1 MRDLNLH
8 LLDLAQNSITA
19 GASLVTIRITI
30 DDQGWLNMVLK
41 DDGKGMSPELLQRV
55 TSPFATTRTTRKV
68 GLGIPMMMENAE
80 KAGGTLRLQS
90 EEGKGTEM
98 TVTMDRKNID
108 CLPLGDLSGT
118 ILSLI
123 LTNPM
128 KPEFLFEGKTPK
140 GECTFDTREV
150 RAALGSDIPLN
161 EPEVAAWL
169 QEALK
174 EEMDPI
180 FGGVTENEIFG

>member
-1 MRDLNLH
+1 MRDLSLH

-19 GASLVTIRITI
+19 GASLVTVRLSV
-30 DDQGWLNMVLK
+30 DEKGWLEMVLK
-41 DDGKGMSPELLQRV
+41 DDGKGMSPELLARV

-80 KAGGTLRLQS
+80 KAGGSLTLRS
-90 EEGKGTEM
+90 KVGEGTEM
-98 TVTMDRKNID
+98 TVTMDTRNID

-118 ILSLI
+118 LLSLI
-123 LTNPM
+123 LTNPL
-128 KPEFLFEGKTPK
+128 KPDFLFEGRTPK
-140 GECTFDTREV
+140 GECSFDTREV
-150 RAALGSDIPLN
+150 RNALGSDIPLN

-174 EEMDPI
+174 EEINPI
-180 FGGVTENEIFG
+180 FGGV

>member
-1 MRDLNLH
+1 MRDLSLH

-19 GASLVTIRITI
+19 GASLVTIRITVAEDEWLTMELI
-30 DDQGWLNMVLK
+30 DN
-41 DDGKGMSPELLQRV
+41 GKGMSPELLQRV

-80 KAGGTLRLQS
+80 KAGGSLTLKS
-90 EEGKGTEM
+90 EVGKGTEM
-98 TVTMDRKNID
+98 TVVMDTGNID

-118 ILSLI
+118 VLSLI

-128 KPEFLFEGKTPK
+128 FPDFLFEGRTPR
-140 GECTFDTREV
+140 GECSFDTREI

-169 QEALK
+169 QQALK
-174 EEMDPI
+174 EEIDPI
-180 FGGVTENEIFG
+180 FGGVD

>member
-1 MRDLNLH
+1 MRDLSLH

-19 GASLVTIRITI
+19 GAKLVTIRITV
-30 DDQGWLNMVLK
+30 DGTGWLTMLLK
-41 DDGKGMSPELLQRV
+41 DDGKGMSPELLARV

-80 KAGGTLRLQS
+80 KAGGTLTLKS

-98 TVTMDRKNID
+98 TVTMDTRNID
-108 CLPLGDLSGT
+108 CLPLGDLRGT
-118 ILSLI
+118 VLSLVM
-123 LTNPM
+123 TNPTA
-128 KPEFLFEGKTPK
+128 PDFLFEGETPK
-140 GECTFDTREV
+140 GSCRFDTREI

-161 EPEVAAWL
+161 EPEVAAWM

-180 FGGVTENEIFG
+180 FGGV